1 MSRRANFQ
9 LIISAAFLIVLV
21 YLISK
26 LNFEAAYRE
35 IASANK
41 LFLSIGVLS
50 LILAALVKV
59 FRFALVSRVYHHPIS
74 ILDASLIQMVGISIA
89 IITPARVGE
98 GSKAVLLNKRHGVPM
113 TTSLGIVVFERLF
126 DMLFLG
132 LGAFTFS
139 FYFLQPRITTL
150 IGFFVVTLLAILVL
164 FLKYINVLKKLVPE
178 KYKAYFTEVN
188 IKKSPG
194 MLSLIFSATAF
205 AWFLEAGLPWM
216 LGRSMNI
223 SVPFPLVFGIVC
235 ISTIAVVLSILPAG
249 IGTLDISFLLLF
261 SLIGISHETA
271 ASILLIYRFF
281 GLVVPFGLA
290 LIFLNYYG
298 LSFKAVKH
306 EIEQ

>member
-26 LNFEAAYRE
+26 LNFEAVYRE

-74 ILDASLIQMVGISIA
+74 ILDASLIQMVG
-89 IITPARVGE
+89 
-98 GSKAVLLNKRHGVPM
+98 AVLLNKRHGVPM